1 MKDGFWT
8 TQWESG
14 QSEKSMQSLKEQ
26 PYTGGCTKR
35 LEMLLT
41 DGSSATE
48 VVQAVRFSRICISCI
63 SSREVGKK
71 QSIQVQSLPNQNK
84 EEQCI
89 TTVLQQY
96 FSVNKQCFP
105 LTINQHKPNFS
116 ETNR

>member
-1 MKDGFWT
+1 
-8 TQWESG
+8 
-14 QSEKSMQSLKEQ
+14 MQSLKEQ

-48 VVQAVRFSRICISCI
+48 VQAVRFSRICIACI

-96 FSVNKQCFP
+96 FSANKQCFP
-105 LTINQHKPNFS
+105 LTINQYKHQHKPNFS